1 METPLDTR
9 VALGQAVYTPIT
21 LAVYD
26 VGVLGLSCTFAWRA
40 PARRLLG
47 LYDANVTAR
56 HLECGVGTGWF
67 LDRCRFP
74 AADPRVVLCD
84 LNPTCLERTAHRI
97 RRYAPETIRANLLEP
112 LPTAERFDSI
122 GCNFVL
128 HCIPGTFAEKGV
140 VFRHLRDRLAPGGVL
155 FGSTLLQGD
164 VPANL
169 PARGLMALYNRKG
182 IFSNAG
188 DTLAGLREAL
198 ATAFDDVSLEV
209 WGNTGVFVARA
220 PA

>member
-1 METPLDTR
+1 MEPTPDDR
-9 VALGQAVYTPIT
+9 VALGQAVYTPGV
-21 LAVYD
+21 LAFYD
-26 VGVLGLSCTFAWRA
+26 VGVLGISCSFAWRA

-47 LYDANVTAR
+47 VYDAHVTAR

-74 AADPRVVLCD
+74 VERPRIVLCD
-84 LNPTCLERTAHRI
+84 LNPTCLAQTAHRI
-97 RRYAPETIRANLLEP
+97 RRYAPESIRANLLEP
-112 LPTAERFDSI
+112 LPTEERFDSI

-155 FGSTLLQGD
+155 IGSTLLQGD
-164 VPANL
+164 VPTNL
-169 PARGLMALYNRKG
+169 PARALMALYNRKG
-182 IFSNAG
+182 IFSNTG

-198 ATAFDDVSLEV
+198 AGAFDDVSLEL

-220 PA
+220 